1 MIDRI
6 ERWLQSRLNW
16 IVLLSLLLGLALRLR
31 SAAGT
36 FLNPDEALHY
46 VLVNQTS
53 LTGAYRASLTNA
65 HPPLYFVLL
74 YFWRFIG
81 NSEVMLRLPSV
92 LASTAAAWMAFR
104 WISMIMGRAAGLT
117 SLLLLAFSPVL
128 IALGAE
134 VRNYSLLLLCMACAL
149 YFLERAFRDQE
160 VSSIAYFSLFLY
172 LAILTHYS
180 ALWFV
185 LALGVYAL
193 LNILRMRGRTL
204 IAWLLFQLG
213 AVAIYMW
220 LYAIHI
226 SKLHKSPMEA
236 EAMTGW
242 LRDLYFRAGENP
254 LAFLQRANLDL
265 FQFLFGS
272 RFGGRAA
279 LALFI
284 AGVVWLP
291 FSKTRTLGL
300 LLLLPFLLGMSA
312 SLLDFYPYGGTRHCI
327 YLILFATAGL
337 SFLLATIVRQR
348 LLPILLLAV
357 MLIPYWN
364 LHRLPDPQQ
373 MARNQQLKYLM
384 TNAIASLRASVR
396 PDEPLLSDYQA
407 SIPLAYYLGRDLPPP
422 VPRECGGVTEVQY
435 GAYHV
440 VVVGGWSATAAQLTT
455 ALQNWRKSCDP
466 AARDSV
472 WVFDAGWGLNLI
484 DDLSQS
490 VPGSLS
496 QPQRFGETISLFKF
510 KLDR

>member
-1 MIDRI
+1 MSDRI
-6 ERWLQSRLNW
+6 ERWLQSRMNW
-16 IVLLSLLLGLALRLR
+16 IVLLSLLLGFALRLK
-31 SAAGT
+31 SAAGI

-46 VLVNQTS
+46 VLVNQSS
-53 LTGAYRASLTNA
+53 LAGAYRASLTNA

-104 WISMIMGRAAGLT
+104 WISMVMGRATALI

-134 VRNYSLLLLCMACAL
+134 VRNYSLLLLWMASAL

-160 VSSIAYFSLFLY
+160 VSSIAYASLFLY

-185 LALGVYAL
+185 LALGVYTL
-193 LNILRMRGRTL
+193 LHIPVMKSRML

-213 AVAIYMW
+213 AAAIYIW
-220 LYAIHI
+220 LYAVHI

-242 LRDLYFRAGENP
+242 LRALYFRTGENP
-254 LAFLQRANLDL
+254 LAFLQRANVDL

-272 RFGGRAA
+272 RFAGSAG

-284 AGVVWLP
+284 AGVVWLL
-291 FSKTRTLGL
+291 FQNRRALGL

-312 SLLDFYPYGGTRHCI
+312 SLLGLYPYGGTRHCI
-327 YLILFATAGL
+327 YPILFATAGV
-337 SFLLATIVRQR
+337 SFLLAAIVRQR
-348 LLPILLLAV
+348 LMPILLLAV
-357 MLIPYWN
+357 LLIPYWN

-373 MARNQQLKYLM
+373 MARKEQRKDLM
-384 TNAIASLRASVR
+384 TNAMDYLRASVQ
-396 PDEPLLSDYQA
+396 PGEPLFSDYQA
-407 SIPLAYYLGRDLPPP
+407 SIVLAYYLGRDLPPP
-422 VPRECGGVTEVQY
+422 VPRQCGGLTEAHY
-435 GAYHV
+435 GAYDV
-440 VVVGGWSATAAQLTT
+440 VIVGGWSATAAQLTD
-455 ALQNWRKSCDP
+455 ALDSWRKSCDP
-466 AARDSV
+466 ASRDSV
-472 WVFDAGWGLNLI
+472 WIFDAGWGLTGTLRCRK
-484 DDLSQS
+484 S
-490 VPGSLS
+490 
-496 QPQRFGETISLFKF
+496 
-510 KLDR
+510 